1 MNSIIFNNIVSSW
14 KEYLEEAVECID
26 NNQYQKFKEL
36 TDGIIHSME
45 FEMTQ
50 TNYTRKMRGRNES
63 NK

>member
-50 TNYTRKMRGRNES
+50 TNYTRKMRGRYES
-63 NK
+63 N

>member
-50 TNYTRKMRGRNES
+50 TNNTRKMRGRNAS
-63 NK
+63 T